1 MVQGLAAGVILYV
14 VFTELLPK
22 ARLLGGGGGGAL
34 QVAAMLGGFLL
45 FLPVIYLREL
55 SPTSRTSS
63 LTLAS
68 PDNSIEQADSALP
81 SLCPD
86 ERLELC

>member
-1 MVQGLAAGVILYV
+1 MVQGLAAGGVLYV

-45 FLPVIYLREL
+45 FLPVIYLREF
-55 SPTSRTSS
+55 S
-63 LTLAS
+63 LQYIQYLQ
-68 PDNSIEQADSALP
+68 PDPCLP
-81 SLCPD
+81 
-86 ERLELC
+86 R

>member
-22 ARLLGGGGGGAL
+22 ARLLGGGGAL

-55 SPTSRTSS
+55 SPASNTSS

-68 PDNSIEQADSALP
+68 PDSSIEQADSALP